1 MLSTPSERDPVKIGD
16 CRLDRPR
23 GLLLRDGQP
32 VALRAKAYTL
42 LSFMAAHA
50 GQVLGKNQLLSA
62 VWPDVLVTEDSL
74 TQVVREVRKALGD
87 ERQRILRT
95 IPRRGYLLDIS
106 TTVAA
111 ADTGEP
117 RVAVLRFV
125 NLGTADDEALVD
137 GFAEDLIGRLAR
149 FRRLPVLARNSSFAF
164 ASGAGSGPDIAEIGR
179 RLDAAYLVCG
189 SAHRIGTMLRVRVTL
204 VDPASEAT
212 LWSDGFA
219 AEGKDVF
226 ATQDDIAA
234 KVINRLV
241 ARLDE
246 AGVGRAS
253 LRAPASL
260 AAHDLLL
267 RGLARLRGYGETDN
281 AEAKALFEAALDK
294 DADYALAHAYLALTD
309 LAIGG
314 YGEAPAAVV
323 EHVVHRAA
331 LAVSL
336 SPEDPRCHRVLA
348 MARLH
353 AREHAAAEYHLAR
366 SLDLNPYDADT
377 MSHMS
382 YLQTMRGRPLA
393 ALEWL
398 DRAVRINPIH
408 PDWYNYD
415 RAVALYS
422 AGQYRNAIDQLET
435 LSVASPWRLARLA
448 ACHAQLEEMD
458 RARAL
463 IARIRLA
470 DPAYDIMRF
479 AQCGV
484 VFEHRADTDHL
495 IDGIAKAMAA

>member
-1 MLSTPSERDPVKIGD
+1 MLSTPSDRDLVEIGN

-32 VALRAKAYTL
+32 VALRAKSYAL

-50 GQVLGKNQLLSA
+50 GQVLGKDQLLSA

-74 TQVVREVRKALGD
+74 TQAVREIRKALGD
-87 ERQRILRT
+87 ERQRIVRT
-95 IPRRGYLLDIS
+95 IARRGYLLDVS
-106 TTVAA
+106 RSGAA
-111 ADTGEP
+111 SDNGEP
-117 RVAVLRFV
+117 RVAVLRFA
-125 NLGTADDEALVD
+125 NLGATDDDALVD
-137 GFAEDLIGRLAR
+137 GFAEELIGQLAR

-164 ASGAGSGPDIAEIGR
+164 ASGNGPDIAEIGR
-179 RLDAAYLVCG
+179 RLDATYLVCG
-189 SAHRIGTMLRVRVTL
+189 SAQRSGTRLRVRVTL
-204 VDPASEAT
+204 VDPASGAI
-212 LWSDGFA
+212 LWGDSFA
-219 AEGKDVF
+219 AAGEDVF
-226 ATQDDIAA
+226 ATQDEIAV

-241 ARLDE
+241 ARLDA
-246 AGVGRAS
+246 AGVSRVS

-294 DADYALAHAYLALTD
+294 DPDYALAHAYLALAD
-309 LAIGG
+309 LAIAG

-323 EHVVHRAA
+323 GDVLRRAE
-331 LAVSL
+331 LAVTL
-336 SPEDPRCHRVLA
+336 SPEDPRCHRMLA

-353 AREHAAAEYHLAR
+353 KREHAAAEYHLLR

-377 MSHMS
+377 MCHMS
-382 YLQTMRGRPLA
+382 YLQTMRGRPLV

-398 DRAVRINPIH
+398 DRAMRINPIH

-415 RAVALYS
+415 RAMALYS
-422 AGQYRNAIDQLET
+422 AGQYRNAIDCLET
-435 LSVASPWRLARLA
+435 LPLTTPWRLARLA
-448 ACHAQLEEMD
+448 ACHAQLGEKD

-463 IARIRLA
+463 IAQIEQV
-470 DPAYDIMRF
+470 DPGYDVMRF

-484 VFEHRADTDHL
+484 VFEHQADIDHL
-495 IDGIAKAMAA
+495 VDGIAKALAE